1 MSEGQNLQDC
11 ARLLNYDLH
20 WNPVRLIQ
28 RFGRIDRIGSE
39 HAEIYLHNMWPD
51 LEVDED
57 LALTDRLNNRIQMFH
72 DLIGLD
78 NRLLTD
84 AERLNHADMYRIY
97 EGGEMPDMGDGFD
110 EASAAQRAQ
119 ALLQRIQRESP
130 ELWREIIELPD
141 GLALCAQGA
150 SDSGRNRRR
159 AGQRPVCSSA
169 DGHTRG
175 ANANGHAWH
184 SRTVA
189 LRRSRCG

>member
-1 MSEGQNLQDC
+1 
-11 ARLLNYDLH
+11 
-20 WNPVRLIQ
+20 
-28 RFGRIDRIGSE
+28 
-39 HAEIYLHNMWPD
+39 MWPD

-84 AERLNHADMYRIY
+84 AERLNNADMYRIY

-141 GLALCAQGA
+141 GLRSALKARAIG
-150 SDSGRNRRR
+150 GRNQRR

-175 ANANGHAWH
+175 ADADGC
-184 SRTVA
+184 VC
-189 LRRSRCG
+189 LP